1 MDKWM
6 GEIIYKTVRVIDV
19 ENKLMVTK
27 GKRVGEI
34 NWEIGIEIYTTINI
48 YKIDN

>member
-34 NWEIGIEIYTTINI
+34 NWEFGIEIHTIINI